1 MIKTILLALALT
13 IASSVPTFAFVPSSP
28 ITTVASIQDPLQSKL
43 FAGNFDD
50 EPKPLSIEGEG
61 LSENEKVEAALAEF
75 KQQSQIKA
83 VAVLAIAFGTFV
95 YLKLQYDADP
105 STFVGGH

>member
-1 MIKTILLALALT
+1 MGLCITNHFLMIYFSKTLPKQPQEVDADGSNDEEKIQ
-13 IASSVPTFAFVPSSP
+13 AS
-28 ITTVASIQDPLQSKL
+28 
-43 FAGNFDD
+43 
-50 EPKPLSIEGEG
+50 
-61 LSENEKVEAALAEF
+61 LAEF

-83 VAVLAIAFGTFV
+83 FAILGAAFGAFV

>member
-1 MIKTILLALALT
+1 MQFAVISFPVQELLMF
-13 IASSVPTFAFVPSSP
+13 SYFFSP
-28 ITTVASIQDPLQSKL
+28 QK
-43 FAGNFDD
+43 FDD